1 MMNIAALAIMNKTI
15 DSSFHHY
22 KNIKKVGV
30 KIPQFSFMQLEGS
43 DPNLGVEMQS
53 TGEVACFGDNFY
65 EAFIKSLIAAGYV
78 IPRKNGNVLVS
89 VGGTD
94 KKIETL
100 PIIKKFN
107 SLGFKIFATEHTADY
122 LAKNGINSIALYK
135 IGEIDRKP
143 NLEDY
148 LVKRELDLIINIPS
162 KSTDNKMKDIVEDEY
177 LIRRKAVEMGI
188 PVFTTIEASKV
199 FVDGLEWLENN
210 GINIVEKINNK

>member
-1 MMNIAALAIMNKTI
+1 MKNFLI
-15 DSSFHHY
+15 Y
-22 KNIKKVGV
+22 KNLISRLREYIFIFLTATIFSIIIISKSFSNENIFIVDNIKVQGP
-30 KIPQFSFMQLEGS
+30 IDLNFSR
-43 DPNLGVEMQS
+43 DKYIN
-53 TGEVACFGDNFY
+53 

-78 IPRKNGNVLVS
+78 MPRKNGSVLVS

-122 LAKNGINSIALYK
+122 LAKNDINSIALYK
-135 IGEIDRKP
+135 IGEKDRKP

-162 KSTDNKMKDIVEDEY
+162 KSTDNKMKDIIEDEY